1 MPEVMKIPDEI
12 NFLLFAVNILFLCV
26 NFKNKINFYTI
37 IRWIK
42 KKIFFYPTKF
52 PQ

>member
-1 MPEVMKIPDEI
+1 MLDKI
-12 NFLLFAVNILFLCV
+12 NLFFLAGNILFL
-26 NFKNKINFYTI
+26 KINFYTI